1 MLLVT
6 IVEMDFKDEPTVT
19 SSSNDVTGSGVS
31 GMDISQPLIQP
42 GSVSPGECSVVQQ
55 PQATLPSP
63 VEPTA
68 TQLDGPF
75 TAEPASMLP
84 CSTEPTQPCPP
95 RDQLS
100 SPGSEHVLQPGEAI
114 TGEAMA
120 ISAGAQ
126 VSDTGEPA
134 AAADSLSTLS
144 QQVEQNLVTSSDL
157 TSTMHQPQQP
167 GEAITGEAMAIN
179 AGAQVSDTAEPAA
192 AADSLSTLSQQ
203 VEQNLV
209 TAEPSSDLRST
220 THQPQQP
227 GEAITGEAISGD
239 VQVNECEPSAAA
251 ADEAWVS
258 ALSRQVEQNLV
269 IVEPTAD
276 LTSTVHEPQ
285 QPTDAQQQ
293 IPACVTSETRANA
306 QMTPDTAV
314 EQQNVE
320 QVSTVGL
327 QQPPEVVTLPDQ
339 PALVTVEP
347 LKTPE
352 TLAPAQQPVDGS
364 ATVPESE
371 AAALASV
378 TECQP
383 PGVSAEQQL
392 TPNTADQHQ
401 QSASSI
407 SDGVTV
413 LEPGA
418 DVLPTESIPPS
429 TAQSPSPPDEARQ
442 QPHPPTIGEVS
453 VSSTKPSDDD
463 EVQPRAAATE
473 QPSDQAP
480 RSPPPSDVISSH
492 EDGRRRPEVMEHVE
506 QPTTGDLDVVMATT
520 TTPNDVIVDDVTR
533 DAVSAGSD
541 TDDAPE
547 LIGDDDSPTSRDRD
561 AANQMHDHQHPPA
574 VGRP

>member
-114 TGEAMA
+114 TGKAMA

-126 VSDTGEPA
+126 VSDTG
-134 AAADSLSTLS
+134 
-144 QQVEQNLVTSSDL
+144 
-157 TSTMHQPQQP
+157 
-167 GEAITGEAMAIN
+167 
-179 AGAQVSDTAEPAA
+179 EPAA

-293 IPACVTSETRANA
+293 IPACVTSETRASA